1 MKRHIVN
8 ALLAA
13 ALVAAWTF
21 TLAVREDRTR
31 RNRSFMPEMSYS
43 LTLEAQG
50 ENAAP
55 FASGERPRSEDGGP
69 MAAASRGGALLPP
82 EGSIPRGHPPLAY
95 RVGKEEAERAGR
107 ELKNPFNAAAPALER
122 GAAVFSNYCVVCHG
136 GTGLGDG
143 PVTKSGFP
151 APPSLLGDSARRMA
165 DGRIF
170 HIITFG
176 QGNMPGHAAQIPRE
190 DRWKA
195 ALHVRTLQQPA
206 AKGPPIKSVPGK
218 AP

>member
-1 MKRHIVN
+1 MKRHTVN

-13 ALVAAWTF
+13 ALVAVWVF

-31 RNRSFMPEMSYS
+31 RNRSFMPEMSTS
-43 LTLEAQG
+43 LALEAQG
-50 ENAAP
+50 EHAA
-55 FASGERPRSEDGGP
+55 RPGG
-69 MAAASRGGALLPP
+69 GVLPP

-95 RVGKEEAERAGR
+95 RPGKEEAERAGR
-107 ELKNPFNAAAPALER
+107 ELKNPFPADPATLDR
-122 GAAVFSNYCVVCHG
+122 GAKVFANYCVVCHG
-136 GTGLGDG
+136 GSGLGDG
-143 PVTKSGFP
+143 PVTKFGFP

-195 ALHVRTLQQPA
+195 ALHVRSLQKA
-206 AKGPPIKSVPGK
+206 ADKEGRP
-218 AP
+218 